1 MNKKHIVLFDMD
13 GTLTDSREP
22 FNKRLLE
29 PLRDLSH
36 YSELGIVTGSDQDY
50 LFEQMKILIR
60 FSELRY
66 ITHLLPCN
74 GTKHYTPP
82 RQLDDTYRLIYSV
95 NMEEKLGTQ
104 CFRQLMMILCSQQE
118 TMCYNDEIPLTGHF
132 ISYRESMINWCPI
145 GRNANNVQRQIFKKL
160 DNFTTPSLRKKELD
174 KINYK
179 INLRCNDHV
188 IVKLGGDTSF
198 DIYPKGWDKT
208 YALRHFKDHI
218 CWFVGDRCGKD
229 GNDKEIYELLKKENR
244 AYQTK
249 NPENTAD
256 IIREITERIK
266 KIIKS

>member
-13 GTLTDSREP
+13 GTLTEP
-22 FNKRLLE
+22 RCTFDKRLF
-29 PLRDLSH
+29 PSLRELSLF
-36 YSELGIVTGSDQDY
+36 SEIGIVTGSDHDY
-50 LFEQMKILIR
+50 LFEQMKALIR
-60 FSELRY
+60 YSELRY
-66 ITHLLPCN
+66 ETHLLPCN
-74 GTKHYTPP
+74 GTKHYSPP
-82 RQLDDTYRLIYSV
+82 KFPDDLYKLIHSV
-95 NMEEKLGTQ
+95 KMEEKLGTQ

-118 TMCYNDEIPLTGHF
+118 MMGYNLNIPLTGHF
-132 ISYRESMINWCPI
+132 ISYRGSMINWCPI
-145 GRNANNVQRQIFKKL
+145 GRNANKSQRQAFVKL
-160 DNFTTPSLRKKELD
+160 DNSTTPSLRKKELD

-208 YALRHFKDHI
+208 YALQHFKDYT

-249 NPENTAD
+249 SPENTAD
-256 IIREITERIK
+256 IIKKITERIK
-266 KIIKS
+266 NHE